1 MGVVLGIKKKGDTE
15 MGKKEIVDFMESVS
29 LELFTVSHDDMYL
42 LMQNI
47 VTGAVSHYELCDL
60 EKAYLG
66 IDSLSK
72 RKIVRLDCVF
82 THSYPTTKR
91 TYGFNLVA

>member
-1 MGVVLGIKKKGDTE
+1 MTQ
-15 MGKKEIVDFMESVS
+15 KEIVDFMESVS
-29 LELFTVSHDDMYL
+29 LELFAVSHDDRYL

-47 VTGAVSHYELCDL
+47 MTGAVSHYELCDL
-60 EKAYLG
+60 EKAYFG
-66 IDSLSK
+66 MDSISK
-72 RKIVRLDCVF
+72 RKIVRMGCVF

>member
-1 MGVVLGIKKKGDTE
+1 MTQ
-15 MGKKEIVDFMESVS
+15 KEIVDFMESVS

-47 VTGAVSHYELCDL
+47 MTGAVSHYELCDL

-66 IDSLSK
+66 IDSISK
-72 RKIVRLDCVF
+72 KKIVRMDCVF
-82 THSYPTTKR
+82 THSYPVTR
-91 TYGFNLVA
+91 RNYGFNLVA